1 MKITHNPNK
10 YPSHKQYR
18 LDCPACHEPGKQGK
32 TLSINPVLGVYRC
45 FRCDA
50 RGRLDSDTAPPSRQR
65 IDAATRAAENIR
77 REQERA
83 SRKARQLFGQARE
96 TGSSPYLERKQVAG
110 YGVRFDG
117 NGTLLIPARDA
128 AGKLLTMQ
136 RIFPDGR
143 KLFVTYAPKKGGF
156 HLIPGDAEGPI
167 LLAEGYATAASLHEA
182 TGYTAVCAFDL
193 GNLGPVFQALQ
204 TLYPEREIILC
215 ADNDPPNPKSL
226 NPGML
231 AAINLGHQYGCRGR
245 MAGI

>member
-1 MKITHNPNK
+1 M
-10 YPSHKQYR
+10 
-18 LDCPACHEPGKQGK
+18 
-32 TLSINPVLGVYRC
+32 
-45 FRCDA
+45 
-50 RGRLDSDTAPPSRQR
+50 
-65 IDAATRAAENIR
+65 
-77 REQERA
+77 
-83 SRKARQLFGQARE
+83 
-96 TGSSPYLERKQVAG
+96 
-110 YGVRFDG
+110 RFDG